1 MPHAVKSTVNS
12 TTDATNLQSKSFTL
26 TNCVV
31 RAFGMTPFVHRFG
44 LFMRVMISFRV
55 PQVSDAN

>member
-1 MPHAVKSTVNS
+1 MRSNLQYYRS
-12 TTDATNLQSKSFTL
+12 TNLQSKSFTL

-31 RAFGMTPFVHRFG
+31 RAFGMTPFVHRFS

-55 PQVSDAN
+55 PQGPG